1 MEKMITH
8 RTTTTK
14 KQHGYHFQNSKV
26 QIIEGPDGEG
36 RKTDGRK

>member
-1 MEKMITH
+1 MITH
-8 RTTTTK
+8 RNK
-14 KQHGYHFQNSKV
+14 KNKTLKQNGYHFQNSKV